1 PGPRRQ
7 ATGLLHNIAGRA
19 TALGGS
25 CLPHIPASDGYR
37 AAARGDELVDTL
49 QQRRLTATGSAQQ
62 DRDLAAGSFEGEPLH
77 GGRILSRIL
86 HGDVA
91 KSNHATRAYRPTGR
105 HAADWSGFSGKTG
118 SASAAPSRAASC
130 GSSGTPSTGS
140 ARAGPG
146 TSNPPHPN
154 HRGFLP
160 GWRA

>member
-1 PGPRRQ
+1 MLQ
-7 ATGLLHNIAGRA
+7 NISDRA
-19 TALGGS
+19 TESGGFF
-25 CLPHIPASDGYR
+25 LPNIPAIDGYR
-37 AAARGDELVDTL
+37 AAALVDVLVDTL
-49 QQRRLTATGSAQQ
+49 QQRPLTETCRPQQ

-91 KSNHATRAYRPTGR
+91 KSNHAPRAYRPTGR

-140 ARAGPG
+140 ARVGPG
-146 TSNPPHPN
+146 TSNPPHQKQ
-154 HRGFLP
+154 RGFLP